1 MAYNA
6 IGFVSVDSVLTS
18 GIVVRLYLRSD
29 GSLIGSDITTV
40 SGTWSIAT
48 THDDYHYAIA
58 LYTVSGTNALIYD
71 WLHPTL
77 NP

>member
-6 IGFVSVDSVLTS
+6 VGYVSVESVLTS
-18 GIVVRLYLRSD
+18 GIVVRLYRRSD
-29 GSLIGSDITTV
+29 GSFIGEDTTTV
-40 SGTWSIAT
+40 SGTWTIST
-48 THDDYHYAIA
+48 DHNEYHYAIA
-58 LYTVSGTNALIYD
+58 LYTTSGTNALIYD